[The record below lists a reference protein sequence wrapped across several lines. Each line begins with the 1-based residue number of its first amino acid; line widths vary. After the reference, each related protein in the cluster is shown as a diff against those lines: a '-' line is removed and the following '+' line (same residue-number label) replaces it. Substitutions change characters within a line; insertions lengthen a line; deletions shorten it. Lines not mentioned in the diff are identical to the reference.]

1 MLAIGIATLNA
12 LLRFR
17 ESRALVG
24 HSRQVM
30 AAAQGAR
37 GALVDMETGHRG
49 FFITRD
55 SSYLE
60 PYRAGLAAVHED
72 TARLRALTRGDA
84 AQQRR
89 LDALAPI
96 IRARVT
102 LLDSGIEY
110 LRAGQVDSATI
121 IVRRGRGK
129 ALMDSARAL
138 LDGLSGDERRLLDVR
153 LAAEDRRANVV
164 LAVLIAGTLAAVIL
178 GLLANALLAGYASRQ
193 AADAAALAEQN
204 EQLLAQQQTLEDQQT
219 ELEQQAT
226 ELEATNEELLT
237 ANEDM
242 AVQREIADAAR
253 QEAETASKAKSEF
266 LSTMSHELRTP
277 LNAIAGHVQLLE
289 MGLHGPV
296 TAEQKDTLRR
306 VDRAQQHLLGLI
318 NDILNLAR
326 IESGKLEYDV
336 QPVALAEMMA
346 DVTPMIEPQLAAKG
360 LTHEV
365 RLSDGKLLVWADR
378 DRLRQILLNLLANA
392 VKFTDPG
399 GRVTVE
405 SIEPADVPDVVYL
418 RVHDTGR
425 GIAQDQLDRIFEP
438 FVQLNRAP
446 ARPGEGTGLGLTI
459 SRELA
464 RGMGGDLWAASEV
477 GAGSVFT
484 LALRRAVLET
494 GEPTDRRRLEER
506 RVGNERHSDEDR
518 REDGVPGLPPM
529 RHEQP
534 GNL

>member
-1 MLAIGIATLNA
+1 
-12 LLRFR
+12 
-17 ESRALVG
+17 
-24 HSRQVM
+24 
-30 AAAQGAR
+30 
-37 GALVDMETGHRG
+37 
-49 FFITRD
+49 
-55 SSYLE
+55 
-60 PYRAGLAAVHED
+60 
-72 TARLRALTRGDA
+72 
-84 AQQRR
+84 
-89 LDALAPI
+89 
-96 IRARVT
+96 
-102 LLDSGIEY
+102 
-110 LRAGQVDSATI
+110 
-121 IVRRGRGK
+121 
-129 ALMDSARAL
+129 
-138 LDGLSGDERRLLDVR
+138 
-153 LAAEDRRANVV
+153 
-164 LAVLIAGTLAAVIL
+164 
-178 GLLANALLAGYASRQ
+178 
-193 AADAAALAEQN
+193 
-204 EQLLAQQQTLEDQQT
+204 
-219 ELEQQAT
+219 
-226 ELEATNEELLT
+226 
-237 ANEDM
+237 
-242 AVQREIADAAR
+242 
-253 QEAETASKAKSEF
+253 
-266 LSTMSHELRTP
+266 MSHELRTP